1 MAGGTYEEDGDCT
14 AVDQV
19 CFVEIST
26 ARRLVKGYSHIFP
39 QTYARELA
47 QDSETGDQWYLY
59 PHSPGQLYLGTIAP
73 PSTGTR
79 NVRHAMEK
87 DESH

>member
-1 MAGGTYEEDGDCT
+1 MAEGTYEADGDCT
-14 AVDQV
+14 VVDQV
-19 CFVEIST
+19 CFDQIST
-26 ARRLVKGYSHIFP
+26 TRRLFKRYPHIFA
-39 QTYARELA
+39 QTYPRELA
-47 QDSETGDQWYLY
+47 QDSETGNLGEIFPDI
-59 PHSPGQLYLGTIAP
+59 PAQLYMGTIAP